1 MISEIKNLTSCR
13 RELSFTIP
21 KDELE
26 AVREKQIRRVRKEVQ
41 FPGFRKG
48 KAPIGVVKKN
58 YADIIETYTL
68 EEAVEESLK
77 KVSMEND
84 LIILGQAEAK
94 KMEFSKDGDIEAVL
108 EFDTHPDIEL
118 KEYKG
123 LEFVRDKYIVTDKAV
138 DDSILQLRRQK
149 AEISVIDGPIEE
161 GHKVTMDMQ
170 ELDESG
176 LPLVGKAYK
185 DITIV
190 MGEGRFDKELEDQ
203 LFGLKCDDEKTIEKI
218 YPDDY
223 PQKEIAGRKER
234 YRITIKNVEQETL
247 PELNDEF
254 VKDLGDEK
262 LKTVDDLRKAA
273 KEELEKQHE
282 AESEKRLSA
291 DIAQALVDK
300 NPFDIPRVVLDDY
313 LDYIINDVKSRD
325 PKINEAEARQH
336 YEPEALFNMKWRYL
350 QDRIAAEEK
359 IAVNEEDVKKFLDE
373 LKDEKIREIYQ
384 QNEQLMNQ
392 VRNDIFYR
400 KIFDFLVQ
408 NSTIKENE
416 IKLD

>member
-1 MISEIKNLTSCR
+1 MK
-13 RELSFTIP
+13 TIIT
-21 KDELE
+21 
-26 AVREKQIRRVRKEVQ
+26 R
-41 FPGFRKG
+41 FPPSPTGYLHVGGARTALFNWLYARHMKG
-48 KAPIGVVKKN
+48 KFVLR
-58 YADIIETYTL
+58 IE
-68 EEAVEESLK
+68 
-77 KVSMEND
+77 
-84 LIILGQAEAK
+84 
-94 KMEFSKDGDIEAVL
+94 
-108 EFDTHPDIEL
+108 DTDAA
-118 KEYKG
+118 
-123 LEFVRDKYIVTDKAV
+123 RST
-138 DDSILQLRRQK
+138 
-149 AEISVIDGPIEE
+149 
-161 GHKVTMDMQ
+161 
-170 ELDESG
+170 
-176 LPLVGKAYK
+176 
-185 DITIV
+185 
-190 MGEGRFDKELEDQ
+190 KELEDQ

-273 KEELEKQHE
+273 KEGLEKQHE

-359 IAVNEEDVKKFLDE
+359 IAVNEEDVKKFLDG